1 MLRKLIAPDSI
12 AIIGASEDTK
22 KPGGRIVR
30 NILQK
35 GYQGRLLP
43 VNPKASQ
50 IQGLPVFSSVKD
62 LPQTPD
68 LAFVAI
74 PSTFVASSVAELAE
88 LGVKHVIVL
97 SSGFGEIDE
106 EGKQEEG
113 RLAHI
118 AQEHGILLLGPNCL
132 GVMSPVHA
140 GKFAGLLPDMKEG
153 GIDFISG
160 SGATVDY
167 LIEQAVKRGLGFHT
181 FVTVG
186 NSAQVGV
193 ADMLA
198 LYDEHHE
205 WMSSQFIMLYLEHVE
220 DPRKLLHHARG
231 LAAQGCLL
239 VGIKTGVTEAGS
251 RAAASH
257 TGAMATNDAAVGALF
272 RKAGIIRVQSR
283 LEMVDTAM
291 ALTLARGVYDGHRV
305 CVITDAGGP
314 GVTMADE
321 LNRQGFSVPPLK
333 PNTREM
339 LAEVLPPG
347 SGLGNPIDCFPSRNA
362 AQISRVIEILNVEEA
377 DALDYIALVLGD
389 SGLSDNWQ
397 IYEALI
403 QSMDGTPM
411 PIFPSF
417 CTAVSSQSALER
429 FRAAGKCYFEDEVSM
444 ARAMGR
450 MVQRPRISEPVD
462 RLAGYHGEEIR
473 SLLAGVKGP
482 APAGLTQQ
490 ALAAAGIPSPAQVE
504 IHARDELDKL
514 EDVIPFPWVMKVVG
528 PLHKSDVG
536 GVLVGIQSLADAH
549 TAWDRLAHID
559 DAGGVLVQQMVEGP
573 EVILG
578 LSREGAFGHLVAF
591 GLGGIYTEAFG
602 DIRFSLAPLSFEEA
616 RGMIK
621 GVRGLPMVEG
631 VRGQAGMD
639 LETLTD
645 LLVRVSLIAR
655 DLPQIEEM
663 DINPL
668 KGQGKSLFAADARII
683 MRA

>member
-12 AIIGASEDTK
+12 AIIGASEDTN
-22 KPGGRIVR
+22 KPGGRIIR

-35 GYQGRLLP
+35 GYQGQLLP
-43 VNPKASQ
+43 VNPKASL
-50 IQGLPVFSSVKD
+50 IQGLPVFSSLKA

-74 PSTFVASSVAELAE
+74 PSKLVASSVAELAE
-88 LGVKHVIVL
+88 LGVKRVIVL

-106 EGKQEEG
+106 QGKREEEK
-113 RLAHI
+113 LARI
-118 AQEHGILLLGPNCL
+118 AKENDILLLGPNCL
-132 GVMSPVHA
+132 GVMSPVYA
-140 GKFAGLLPDMKEG
+140 GKFAGLLPDMRER

-181 FVTVG
+181 FATVG
-186 NSAQVGV
+186 NSARVGV

-220 DPRKLLHHARG
+220 DPRKLLHHARS
-231 LAAQGCLL
+231 LSAKGCLL
-239 VGIKTGVTEAGS
+239 MGIKAGVTEAGS

-272 RKAGIIRVQSR
+272 QKAGIIRLRSR

-291 ALTLARGVYDGHRV
+291 ALTLARGKYDGRRV

-314 GVTMADE
+314 GVMTADE

-333 PNTREM
+333 PKTREM
-339 LAEVLPPG
+339 LAQTLPPG
-347 SGLGNPIDCFPSRNA
+347 SGLGNPIDCFPTRNA
-362 AQISRVIEILNVEEA
+362 AQISRVIDILNTEEA
-377 DALDYIALVLGD
+377 DALDYITLVLGD
-389 SGLSDNWQ
+389 SGLADNRQ
-397 IYEALI
+397 IYEALV
-403 QSMDGTPM
+403 QYMDGASM

-417 CTAVSSQSALER
+417 CTAISSRTGLEI

-450 MVQRPRISEPVD
+450 MVNRPKVSEHAPPP
-462 RLAGYHGEEIR
+462 AGYDGEKIR
-473 SLLAGVKGP
+473 ALLADVKGP
-482 APAGLTQQ
+482 APVGLTRQ
-490 ALAAAGIPSPAQVE
+490 ALAAAGISSPAQAE
-504 IHARDELDKL
+504 LHAQDELDELK
-514 EDVIPFPWVMKVVG
+514 DVIPFPWVMKVVG

-536 GVLVGIQSLADAH
+536 GVLVGVPSLAEARI
-549 TAWDRLAHID
+549 AWGKLAHID
-559 DAGGVLVQQMVEGP
+559 GADGILVQQMVEGP

-578 LSREGAFGHLVAF
+578 LSKEGNFGHLAAF
-591 GLGGIYTEAFG
+591 GLGGVYTEAFS
-602 DIRFSLAPLSFEEA
+602 DIQFRLAPLSFEEA
-616 RGMIK
+616 REMIQGIK
-621 GVRGLPMVEG
+621 GLPMVQG
-631 VRGQAGMD
+631 VRGQTGMD
-639 LETLTD
+639 LEAITD

-668 KGQGKSLFAADARII
+668 KGQGKELFAADARII